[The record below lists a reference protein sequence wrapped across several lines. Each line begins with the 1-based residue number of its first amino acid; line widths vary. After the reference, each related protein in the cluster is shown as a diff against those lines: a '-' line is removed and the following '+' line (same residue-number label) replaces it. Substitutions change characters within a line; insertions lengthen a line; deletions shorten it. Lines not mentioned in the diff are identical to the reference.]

1 MKKFFVSLG
10 FAATSF
16 LFVLPVSAAEYQVEK
31 GDNLWS
37 IAEEHKTSVA
47 ELMETNNLESDL
59 IFPEQKLEIDKEL
72 TYIVEKGDSLS
83 EIAVEHDVTVSD
95 LKEWNNLET
104 DLIIIGE
111 KLMIKDSK
119 KATEED
125 TDQKAQTKQTAK
137 EDKQQESTK
146 QESTQEE
153 TPEASEPAV
162 EQTNSEKEASSEKS
176 GETISVSATAYTAQ
190 CEGCSGV
197 TATGIDL
204 NENPNMKVIAVDP
217 NVIPLG
223 SRVYVEGYGEAIAA
237 DTGGAIKGNKIDIHV
252 PNKDEAT
259 DWGVRTVDVT
269 ILE

>member
-1 MKKFFVSLG
+1 MKKFFVTLG

-95 LKEWNNLET
+95 LKEWNKLET

-119 KATEED
+119 KAKEED
-125 TDQKAQTKQTAK
+125 TEQKAQAEQTANK
-137 EDKQQESTK
+137 DKQQESTK
-146 QESTQEE
+146 EE

-162 EQTNSEKEASSEKS
+162 EQTNSQKEASSEKS

-237 DTGGAIKGNKIDIHV
+237 DTGGAIKGNKIDVHV
-252 PNKDEAT
+252 PNKDEAF
-259 DWGVRTVDVT
+259 DWGVKTVDVT